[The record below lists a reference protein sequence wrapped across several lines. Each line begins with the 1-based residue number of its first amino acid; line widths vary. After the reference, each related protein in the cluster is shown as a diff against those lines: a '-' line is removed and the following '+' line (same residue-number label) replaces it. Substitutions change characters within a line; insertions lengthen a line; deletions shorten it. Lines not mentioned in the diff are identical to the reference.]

1 MPIVLVE
8 SFDLVI
14 TRLARKLRGTDVG
27 EGWEGWEGDVLD
39 VGERL

>member
-8 SFDLVI
+8 SLDLVI
-14 TRLARKLRGTDVG
+14 ARLARKLRGTDVG